1 MGRVRSRQSA
11 GRSLANCL
19 PPRLLPLLLL
29 LPRLALPACGEDG
42 VWLQVLGSGGPE
54 LDDGRTSSAY
64 LVWQEGKA
72 RVLVDMGSGGM
83 ARFEQAGARV
93 TDLDAV
99 LLSHFH
105 VDHSNDLAA
114 LVKGSWF
121 TQRGRDLPLYGPSGN
136 ERMPGAEDFV
146 QALLGASGAWHYLS
160 GYLDGRESY
169 RLSVH
174 EVPAAG
180 TAQATFTPGPDL
192 VIAAAP
198 VHHGPLPALAW
209 RVELADTVV
218 AFSGDMSGRN
228 GTLPALARDAE
239 ILVAHNAIPEGAEAA
254 ALNLHMPPS
263 MIGRIAAEA
272 KVRQLVLSHRM
283 NRSLGREEETLALI
297 RKSYDGP
304 VHFADD
310 LQCFSVRNAEIQFDD
325 EVGLQH
331 PPPN

>member
-1 MGRVRSRQSA
+1 MSRIRPDRLA
-11 GRSLANCL
+11 GRSLASCFL
-19 PPRLLPLLLL
+19 GVLLL

-42 VWLQVLGSGGPE
+42 LWLQVLGSGGPE
-54 LDDGRTSSAY
+54 LDDGRSSSGY
-64 LVWQEGKA
+64 LVWHDGKA
-72 RVLVDMGSGGM
+72 SVLVDLGSGSM

-105 VDHSNDLAA
+105 ADHSNDLAA

-121 TQRGRDLPLYGPSGN
+121 TPRSRDLPLYGPSGN
-136 ERMPGAEDFV
+136 ERMPGAEEFV
-146 QALLGASGAWHYLS
+146 QALLGPAGAWRYLS
-160 GYLDGRESY
+160 GYLDGSENY

-174 EVPAAG
+174 QLPALG
-180 TAQATFTPGPDL
+180 TAQAEFTLGPDL
-192 VIAAAP
+192 ALAAVP

-209 RVELADTVV
+209 RVRAAGAVI

-228 GTLPALARDAE
+228 GTLPTLAREAD
-239 ILVAHNAIPEGAEAA
+239 ILVAHHAIPEGAGDSARA
-254 ALNLHMPPS
+254 LHMPPS
-263 MIGRIAAEA
+263 VIGHIAAEA
-272 KVRQLVLSHRM
+272 RVRQLVLSHRM

-310 LQCFSVRNAEIQFDD
+310 LQCFQVR
-325 EVGLQH
+325 
-331 PPPN
+331 

>member
-1 MGRVRSRQSA
+1 MG
-11 GRSLANCL
+11 GRNLASG
-19 PPRLLPLLLL
+19 LLGVLLL

-64 LVWQEGKA
+64 LVWHDGEAK
-72 RVLVDMGSGGM
+72 VLVDIGSGGM

-121 TQRGRDLPLYGPSGN
+121 TQRRRDLPLYGPSGN

-180 TAQATFTPGPDL
+180 TAQTTFTLGPDL

-209 RVELADTVV
+209 RVRVADTAV

-228 GTLPALARDAE
+228 GTLPALAREADM
-239 ILVAHNAIPEGAEAA
+239 LVAHNAIAEGAEAA
-254 ALNLHMPPS
+254 ALSLHMPPS
-263 MIGRIAAEA
+263 VIGRIAGEA
-272 KVRQLVLSHRM
+272 GVGQLVLSHRM
-283 NRSLGREEETLALI
+283 KRSLGREEETLALI
-297 RKSYDGP
+297 RESYDGP

-310 LQCFSVRNAEIQFDD
+310 LQCFRAR
-325 EVGLQH
+325 
-331 PPPN
+331 